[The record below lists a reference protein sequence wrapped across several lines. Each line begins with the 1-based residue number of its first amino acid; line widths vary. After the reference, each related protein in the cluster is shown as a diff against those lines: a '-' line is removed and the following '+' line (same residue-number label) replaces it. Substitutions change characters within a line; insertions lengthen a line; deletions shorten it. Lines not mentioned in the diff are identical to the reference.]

1 MQIAKKHMKRC
12 SILLIIRDANQNHN
26 DVLPYTGR
34 MDIIKKP
41 TNDKCW
47 REYREK
53 GTLSHCWWECKVLV
67 SVVLHSRTFCSDEQV
82 VYL

>member
-47 REYREK
+47 RGSGVK
-53 GTLSHCWWECKVLV
+53 GTSYTTGGNANWFNC
-67 SVVLHSRTFCSDEQV
+67 
-82 VYL
+82 YGGY